1 MKKIA
6 MGVLFTFIVF
16 SSLYSQSSNDLLIK
30 RIDSYRL
37 KLFPVPEDGRNY
49 FFLQSIDNMTQIV
62 IGDFMQGEKRI
73 VLINLG
79 SDYNTI
85 KSVIEYQPVT
95 KKLLRK
101 KDSESKFFTTD
112 IAKLKREIISGSIFK
127 NNSTDDMK
135 SYPSLESVFR
145 ENDAGRVFPDVYGY
159 SVMLS
164 EVDQENRYSAM
175 FTFGKAAAGYYLQF
189 KTLYYIKTSTTE
201 MKPVLQ
207 YSVYCKDTHD
217 PVIMEYVE
225 NLFKIRKPAS
235 VDLK

>member
-1 MKKIA
+1 MKKSALVI
-6 MGVLFTFIVF
+6 LFIFILF
-16 SSLYSQSSNDLLIK
+16 LQAFPQSHDDLQLK
-30 RIDSYRL
+30 RIDNDRL

-49 FFLQSIDNMTQIV
+49 FFLQSIDDVTQIV

-85 KSVIEYQPVT
+85 KSVVEYQPRT

-112 IAKLKREIISGSIFK
+112 VAKLKRDIISGAIFK

-135 SYPSLESVFR
+135 SYDLLEPVFR
-145 ENDAGRVFPDVYGY
+145 ENDAGRVFPDVYGF
-159 SVMLS
+159 SVKLS
-164 EVDQENRYSAM
+164 EIDQENRYSAM
-175 FTFGKAAAGYYLQF
+175 FTFGNAAQGYYLQF
-189 KTLYYIKTSTTE
+189 KTMYYIKTSTTE
-201 MKPVLQ
+201 MKPVLK
-207 YSVYCKDTHD
+207 YSVYCKNTRD
-217 PVIMEYVE
+217 PVVKEYVE